1 MWEVSQKPQLILTF
15 DEMDNIVKMLPDIEH
30 SLSKTDLVS
39 LFFKFLRQQMVTMTA
54 LNLFY
59 TGKQILFAGRLD
71 TSSQLK

>member
-1 MWEVSQKPQLILTF
+1 
-15 DEMDNIVKMLPDIEH
+15 MDNIVKILSDIEH

-59 TGKQILFAGRLD
+59 TGKQILFVGRLD
-71 TSSQLK
+71 TSS